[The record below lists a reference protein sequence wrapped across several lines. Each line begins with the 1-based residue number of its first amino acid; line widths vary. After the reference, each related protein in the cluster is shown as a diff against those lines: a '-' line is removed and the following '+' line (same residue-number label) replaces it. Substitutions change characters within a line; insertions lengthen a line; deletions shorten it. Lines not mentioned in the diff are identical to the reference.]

1 MPAELAAGLAGTEKD
16 TDRLSV
22 TLPSVL
28 SVEDSEIPNCSTPLL
43 SSTLPTSGLGSPTAD
58 GDWKPEPPASE
69 LTSVYQAS
77 SWICAVMTA
86 VMKLTP
92 GDSLV
97 IRNGCRLKPSL
108 A

>member
-1 MPAELAAGLAGTEKD
+1 MPAELASGLAGTEKD
-16 TDRLSV
+16 TDRLST

-28 SVEDSEIPNCSTPLL
+28 AVELSEIPNCSTPLL
-43 SSTLPTSGLGSPTAD
+43 SSTLPTSGLGNPTAE
-58 GDWKPEPPASE
+58 GGWNPEPPVSE
-69 LTSVYQAS
+69 LTNVYQAS

-97 IRNGCRLKPSL
+97 IRNGCRVK
-108 A
+108 